1 MIIKLP
7 NYIIK
12 TSHRII
18 ENGDYF
24 YDSDGEICR
33 YTDDYQTDP
42 NEWVD
47 NLKIVSHKPLNGFE
61 ELEDVD
67 LLTVEADLYSEIENL
82 IITWNIDGTKTAG
95 YLTRQIMELIQTIN
109 NE

>member
-1 MIIKLP
+1 
-7 NYIIK
+7 
-12 TSHRII
+12 
-18 ENGDYF
+18 
-24 YDSDGEICR
+24 
-33 YTDDYQTDP
+33 
-42 NEWVD
+42 
-47 NLKIVSHKPLNGFE
+47 LNGFE

-67 LLTVEADLYSEIENL
+67 LLTVETDLYSEIENL